1 MTTVI
6 PARTRTGGTET
17 DLDLV
22 LTAKESVAQGVV
34 RLTLALP
41 DGGELPAWQPGA
53 HVDLRLTPELTRQYS
68 LCSDP
73 ADRTRWQ
80 VAVLREPDGRGGSA
94 HVHDRL
100 APGDP
105 VRVRGPRNAFA
116 LQPSPR
122 YLFLAGGIGITPL
135 IPMLAAAERRGAQ
148 WELVYGGRN
157 LASMAFHAELRT
169 AYGGRVRLVPQDEH
183 GPPDLDALLGS
194 PRPDTLVYCCGPEGL
209 LRAVE
214 ERCAAWPPGA
224 LHTERFTPRDVQGAG
239 TDGGFEVELARSG
252 RTVTVP
258 PGTSVLDA
266 VEQAGVQVLSSC
278 RAGTCGTCETAVLA
292 GTVDHR
298 DSLLT
303 PEEQAAHDTMMICV
317 SRAACPRLVLDL

>member
-1 MTTVI
+1 MI
-6 PARTRTGGTET
+6 PAPAPGGTDL

-22 LTAKESVAQGVV
+22 LTAREPVAQDVV
-34 RLTLALP
+34 RLTLARP
-41 DGGELPAWQPGA
+41 DGAELPAWRPGA
-53 HVDLRLTPELTRQYS
+53 HIDLRLTPELTRPYS

-73 ADRTRWQ
+73 NDRAHWQ
-80 VAVLREPDGRGGSA
+80 IAVLHQPDGRGGSA
-94 HVHDRL
+94 HVHDHL

-105 VRVRGPRNAFA
+105 IRIRGPRDHFA
-116 LQPSPR
+116 LRPSPR

-135 IPMLAAAERRGAQ
+135 VPMLAEAERRGAE
-148 WELVYGGRN
+148 WELVYGGRS
-157 LASMAFHAELRT
+157 LASMAFHAELR
-169 AYGGRVRLVPQDEH
+169 AAHGERVRLVPQDEH
-183 GPPDLDALLGS
+183 GLPDLDALLGT

-214 ERCAAWPPGA
+214 QLCAPWPEDT
-224 LHTERFTPRDVQGAG
+224 LHTERFVPRSGQPAAAQVE
-239 TDGGFEVELARSG
+239 FEVELTRSG

-258 PGTSVLDA
+258 PGTSVLEA
-266 VEQAGVQVLSSC
+266 VENAGVPVLSSC
-278 RAGTCGTCETAVLA
+278 REGTCGTCETAVLA

-303 PEEQAAHDTMMICV
+303 PEEQEAHDTMMICV

>member
-1 MTTVI
+1 MTTVT
-6 PARTRTGGTET
+6 PTRTIEV

-22 LTAKESVAQGVV
+22 LTDKEPIAQDVV
-34 RLTLALP
+34 RLTFARP
-41 DGGELPAWQPGA
+41 DGTDLPAWQPGA
-53 HVDLRLTPELTRQYS
+53 HIDLQLSPELTRQYS

-80 VAVLREPDGRGGSA
+80 VAVLRAPDGRGGSA

-105 VRVRGPRNAFA
+105 IRARGPRNHFA

-135 IPMLAAAERRGAQ
+135 LPMLTEAERQGAE
-148 WELVYGGRN
+148 WELVYGGRS
-157 LASMAFHAELRT
+157 LASMAFHTELRAT
-169 AYGGRVRLVPQDEH
+169 YGERVRLVPQDEH
-183 GPPDLDALLGS
+183 GLPDLDALLGS

-214 ERCAAWPPGA
+214 EGCAAWPADA
-224 LHTERFTPRDVQGAG
+224 LHTERFAPRGGQLAG
-239 TDGGFEVELARSG
+239 EGEEFEVALARTG

-266 VEQAGVQVLSSC
+266 VEQAGVPVLSSC
-278 RAGTCGTCETAVLA
+278 RAGTCGTCETAVLD
-292 GTVDHR
+292 GIVDHR

-303 PEEQAAHDTMMICV
+303 PTEQAAHDTMLICV